1 MAAKISRSETTQA
14 RIISVARDIF
24 AREGF
29 AGASL
34 AEIVKKADVTTGAI
48 YHHYGDKR
56 GLFKAVAESLEQ
68 EILDEVAKLPPE
80 NDPWDAFESGIS
92 ATLEICARPDI
103 QRIVFQEAPTVIGLA
118 EWREIE
124 VQYAFGVMRNA
135 VSELSAAGVIDEP
148 DANLTAQIVLGAI
161 IQAAH
166 GVATAKNQTKALVN
180 AQATVKRLVRALR
193 SIESAIPAKA

>member
-1 MAAKISRSETTQA
+1 MAGRTSRSESTQA
-14 RIISVARDIF
+14 RIINVARDIF

-34 AEIVKKADVTTGAI
+34 AEIVNTADVTTGAI

-56 GLFKAVAESLEQ
+56 GLFKAVAESLEK
-68 EILDEVAKLPPE
+68 EILDEVAKLPPQS
-80 NDPWDAFESGIS
+80 DPWNAFESGI
-92 ATLEICARPDI
+92 AVTLEICIRPDI
-103 QRIVFQEAPTVIGLA
+103 QRIVFQDAPNVIGLA

-148 DANLTAQIVLGAI
+148 DADLAAQTVLGAI

-166 GVATAKNQTKALVN
+166 GIATAKNQATALAH
-180 AQATVKRLVRALR
+180 AQATVKRMVRGLR
-193 SIESAIPAKA
+193 SVKPTQP

>member
-1 MAAKISRSETTQA
+1 MAEKISRSEATQE
-14 RIISVARDIF
+14 RIIAVARDIF

-34 AEIVKKADVTTGAI
+34 AEIVKKASVTTGAI

-68 EILDEVAKLPPE
+68 EILDEVGKVPPKS
-80 NDPWDAFESGIS
+80 DPWEAFESGIS

-103 QRIVFQEAPTVIGLA
+103 QRIVFQEAPAAVGLA
-118 EWREIE
+118 EWRETE
-124 VQYAFGVMRNA
+124 VQYAFGVMRA
-135 VSELSAAGVIDEP
+135 AIGELSATGVINEP
-148 DANLTAQIVLGAI
+148 DADITTQIVLGAI

-166 GVATAKNQTKALVN
+166 AVAIANDQKTALAR
-180 AQATVKRLVRALR
+180 AQVTVKRMIRALR
-193 SIESAIPAKA
+193 IS

>member
-1 MAAKISRSETTQA
+1 MAEKISRSEATQG
-14 RIISVARDIF
+14 RIIAVARDIF

-34 AEIVKKADVTTGAI
+34 AEIVKKASVTTGAI

-68 EILDEVAKLPPE
+68 EILDEVGKVPPRD
-80 NDPWDAFESGIS
+80 NPWEAFESGIS

-103 QRIVFQEAPTVIGLA
+103 QRIVFQEAPTVVGLA

-124 VQYAFGVMRNA
+124 VQYAFGVMRA
-135 VSELSAAGVIDEP
+135 AIGELSATGVIEEP
-148 DANLTAQIVLGAI
+148 DADITAQIVLGAI

-166 GVATAKNQTKALVN
+166 AVATANDQETALAR
-180 AQATVKRLVRALR
+180 AQVTVKRMIRALR
-193 SIESAIPAKA
+193 VS

>member
-1 MAAKISRSETTQA
+1 MTGQLSRSEGTQL
-14 RIISVARDIF
+14 RIVAVAKDAF

-34 AEIVKKADVTTGAI
+34 AQIVQQAGVTTGAI
-48 YHHYGDKR
+48 YHHFGDKR

-68 EILDEVAKLPPE
+68 EILDEVAKLPPQK
-80 NDPWDAFESGIS
+80 DPWVAFETGVA

-103 QRIVFQEAPTVIGLA
+103 QRIVFQEAPTVVGLA

-124 VQYAFGVMRNA
+124 VQYAFGVMRA
-135 VSELSAAGVIDEP
+135 TIGKLSATGVIDEP
-148 DANLTAQIVLGAI
+148 DADTTTQIVLGAI

-166 GVATAKNQTKALVN
+166 AVAIADDKEAALSS
-180 AQATVKRLVRALR
+180 AQATVSRMIRALR
-193 SIESAIPAKA
+193 AE

>member
-1 MAAKISRSETTQA
+1 MAGKLSRSETTQA
-14 RIISVARDIF
+14 RIISIARNIF

-29 AGASL
+29 AGTSL

-48 YHHYGDKR
+48 YHHFGDKR

-68 EILDEVAKLPPE
+68 EILDEVAKLPLE
-80 NDPWDAFESGIS
+80 NDPWNAFESGIS
-92 ATLEICARPDI
+92 ATLKICARADI

-124 VQYAFGVMRNA
+124 VQYAFGVMRA
-135 VSELSAAGVIDEP
+135 AIGELSIAGEISESDP
-148 DANLTAQIVLGAI
+148 DITAQIILGAI

-166 GVATAKNQTKALVN
+166 AVATANDQETALALAQVTVN
-180 AQATVKRLVRALR
+180 RMVRALR
-193 SIESAIPAKA
+193 IG

>member
-1 MAAKISRSETTQA
+1 MAEKISRSEATQG
-14 RIISVARDIF
+14 RIIAVARDIF

-34 AEIVKKADVTTGAI
+34 AEIVKKASVTTGAI

-68 EILDEVAKLPPE
+68 EILDEVGKVPPKS
-80 NDPWDAFESGIS
+80 DPWEAFESGIS

-103 QRIVFQEAPTVIGLA
+103 QRIIFQEAPAVVGLA

-124 VQYAFGVMRNA
+124 VQYAFGVMRA
-135 VSELSAAGVIDEP
+135 AIGELSATGVIKEP
-148 DANLTAQIVLGAI
+148 DADITAQIILGAI

-166 GVATAKNQTKALVN
+166 AVATANDHETALAR
-180 AQATVKRLVRALR
+180 AQVTVKRMIRALR
-193 SIESAIPAKA
+193 IS